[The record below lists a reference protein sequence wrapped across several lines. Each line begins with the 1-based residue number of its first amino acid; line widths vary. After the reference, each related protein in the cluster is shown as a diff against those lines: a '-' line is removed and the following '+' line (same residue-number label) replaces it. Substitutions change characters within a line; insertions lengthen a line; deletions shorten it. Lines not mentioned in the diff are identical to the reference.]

1 MKKLILLAV
10 LLIIS
15 EAAFSQ
21 LRLGV
26 IAAYGNSVSRSQTTM
41 LGTDDGRRAYE
52 VAFLEH
58 KSLPSIGLGL
68 YQEVGNLFFM
78 AEGHYRK
85 NAYTLRVKNYLNI
98 DEPMQYLEETASTVH
113 VPITGGLKFGNIK
126 VGVGPIF
133 NFQLDRTN
141 ELTTNYEINDR
152 SRDLQMGFAWML
164 GLDLNKHF
172 SVNLKYEQSFS
183 RIGDDYRYRGK
194 MLPIRSKLD
203 YITFNVAMF
212 L

>member
-1 MKKLILLAV
+1 MKKLLLLA
-10 LLIIS
+10 LLIVSS
-15 EAAFSQ
+15 EAAFAQ

-26 IAAYGNSVSRSQTTM
+26 IAAYGNSVSRSQSTM
-41 LGTDDGRRAYE
+41 LGTDEGRRAYE

-68 YQEVGNLFFM
+68 YQEVGNLFFL

-85 NAYTLRVKNYLNI
+85 NAYPLRVKNYLNI
-98 DEPMQYLEETASTVH
+98 DEPMQYIEENASTVH
-113 VPITGGLKFGNIK
+113 IPVTGGLKFGNIK

-133 NFQLDRTN
+133 NFQLDRTDQ
-141 ELTTNYEINDR
+141 LTTHYDIKDR
-152 SRDLQMGFAWML
+152 SRNLQMGFAGMI

-172 SVNLKYEQSFS
+172 SVNLKYEHSFS

-194 MLPIRSKLD
+194 ALPIQSKLD